1 VFEKIC
7 SVLVVG
13 FVFWA
18 LWISVGLLEKIFCE
32 VKIQGKDTIVLP
44 PRQPFIE
51 CFWSR
56 FSKTMIFA

>member
-32 VKIQGKDTIVLP
+32 VKK
-44 PRQPFIE
+44 
-51 CFWSR
+51 S
-56 FSKTMIFA
+56 